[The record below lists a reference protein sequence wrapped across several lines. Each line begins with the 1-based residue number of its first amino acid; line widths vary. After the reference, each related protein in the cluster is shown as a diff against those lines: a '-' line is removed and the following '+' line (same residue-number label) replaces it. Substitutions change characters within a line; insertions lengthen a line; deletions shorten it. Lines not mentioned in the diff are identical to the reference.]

1 MLISI
6 TQLLPNLLL
15 SVIAMTFLTL
25 LERKSLA
32 FMQLRKGPNKS
43 TMAGLTQPVADALK
57 LMTKTM
63 MTPKASN
70 TIMTFLAPMISF
82 TLSLTVWYL
91 YPASHLVTHKSLG
104 LLLLICILAT
114 KSYSIILAGWG
125 TNSKY
130 ALIGAMRIMAQSISY
145 EVPMILTLIFFSIIS
160 HTLDLTAM
168 NEKSHLTFKWSLITP
183 MTGVWLTIMLAETNR
198 TPFDFSEG
206 ESELVSG
213 FNVEYSGVKFTAL
226 IMGEYLDILF
236 MSILS
241 SVLLT
246 NSLGMSFPIIL
257 LFLLIRGSA
266 PRYRYDLMMYTA
278 WKVLIPTTLSFT
290 LLITVVFFTL
300 N

>member
-1 MLISI
+1 MLTSI
-6 TQLLPNLLL
+6 IQLMPNLLF
-15 SVIAMTFLTL
+15 SIIAMTFLTL

-43 TMAGLTQPVADALK
+43 AMAGLAQPMADALK
-57 LMTKTM
+57 LVTKTM
-63 MTPKASN
+63 MTPKTSN
-70 TIMTFLAPMISF
+70 TILTYLAPITSF

-91 YPASHLVTHKSLG
+91 YPTPHLVNHKSLS

-145 EVPMILTLIFFSIIS
+145 EVPMILTLIFFSVIS
-160 HTLDLTAM
+160 HTLDLAAM
-168 NEKSHLTFKWSLITP
+168 NEKSHLTFKWSLMIP
-183 MTGVWLTIMLAETNR
+183 MTMVWLTIMLAETNR

-213 FNVEYSGVKFTAL
+213 FNVEYSGTKFTAL

-236 MSILS
+236 MSLLS
-241 SVLLT
+241 SVLLA
-246 NSLGMSFPIIL
+246 NSLSVSFLITSL
-257 LFLLIRGSA
+257 LLLIRGSA

-278 WKVLIPTTLSFT
+278 WKVLIPTTLSFI
-290 LLITVVFFTL
+290 LMITMILFVL
-300 N
+300 S